1 MRELS
6 RRVSRHSFLHL
17 LLHFPLQ
24 PPEALEEEGES
35 MTILLFSL
43 LMAIPQGRAAD
54 MAYKDEDFGCV
65 SQDLANRYTKDFG
78 IDTRSF
84 GGMELC
90 RNDVDTKKLFNDLQI
105 VEAGTFASGGSNN
118 LIRGF
123 VTDSNYY
130 AWLKSMTR
138 GMRRGNDIPTA
149 TAYNS
154 MGYFTMQDG
163 WRTLSTLGR
172 VGVVIHEARHT
183 AGYRHYPC
191 NQGPYAGVRMD
202 GCDRDYQTGG
212 SHSVEMEYYARV
224 QVQGQNFHPAYRS
237 MARLMAMARA
247 NFVFNQPVM
256 NRREALLAVDQTN
269 GNAVLFDRGQA
280 VVRPLPN
287 ARGVLKRTSF
297 GAVLFDGLKA
307 ISLEM
312 YGSDPSRTP
321 IKDDYS
327 YFKLLERPTQ
337 PLKDLEEYDLGVK
350 RYLVGIN
357 GNDTVANF
365 VFGQGNWGP
374 ARSVGVQIART
385 ATTLADGRKGYF
397 LIEPNGAIRPFD
409 ADRGQVGASVG
420 TWDSS
425 LVNVALDDGGRP
437 VALRTDGRL
446 FSWNGQDWSEWL
458 PGKAGRWSNVVNV
471 PLYDAFDVSK

>member
-1 MRELS
+1 
-6 RRVSRHSFLHL
+6 
-17 LLHFPLQ
+17 
-24 PPEALEEEGES
+24 
-35 MTILLFSL
+35 MTILLSL
-43 LMAIPQGRAAD
+43 LLATAPVKAAD
-54 MAYKDEDFGCV
+54 LAYKDESFGCV
-65 SQDLANRYTKDFG
+65 SQDLANRYTQDFR

-105 VEAGTFASGGSNN
+105 VEAGTFNTSGGNT

-123 VTDSNYY
+123 VPGVNYY
-130 AWLKSMTR
+130 SWLKSMTR

-191 NQGPYAGVRMD
+191 TQGPYAGVRMD
-202 GCDRDYQTGG
+202 GCDRDYQSGG

-224 QVQGQNFHPAYRS
+224 QVQGQNFHPVYRS

-256 NRREALLAVDQTN
+256 NRREALLAIEQN
-269 GNAVLFDRGQA
+269 GANAYLFDRGQA
-280 VVRPLPN
+280 VPRPLP
-287 ARGVLKRTSF
+287 AASGALKRTSF

-307 ISLEM
+307 ATIEM
-312 YGSDPSRTP
+312 YEAATTREPV
-321 IKDDYS
+321 KDDYS
-327 YFKLLERPTQ
+327 YFKLLERPTR
-337 PLKDLEEYDLGVK
+337 PLKDLEEYDLGAK
-350 RYLVGIN
+350 RYLVGVN
-357 GNDTVANF
+357 GDNSVASF
-365 VFGQGNWGP
+365 VFSQGDWGP
-374 ARSVGVQIART
+374 ARASGVNIART
-385 ATTLADGRKGYF
+385 ATTLADGTKGYF
-397 LIEPNGAIRPFD
+397 LIEPNGAIRPYD
-409 ADRGQVGASVG
+409 ADRGQALGALAQ
-420 TWDSS
+420 TWDPN
-425 LVNVALDDGGRP
+425 LVNVALDETGRP

-446 FSWNGQDWSEWL
+446 LSWNGQTWIDWA
-458 PGKAGRWSNVVNV
+458 PAQGGRWLNLVNV
-471 PLYDAFDVSK
+471 PMYDAFNVVK